1 MYGSMKV
8 LPYEQAFLD
17 YMNLEAGK
25 EPANLEDIYEAIDL
39 HQDPWNFITG
49 PPLPDLWK
57 TSSTCPADF
66 DEVQYGFL
74 AWYY

>member
-1 MYGSMKV
+1 MKV

-39 HQDPWNFITG
+39 HQDPWNFMTG

-57 TSSTCPADF
+57 ASSTCPPDF
-66 DEVQYGFL
+66 EEVCFWLL
-74 AWYY
+74 A